1 MLRFKENIRFN
12 PAQLKNT
19 QHYPHILSPG
29 SRHHDRGPRVPRPR
43 GGHGGRAGGR
53 GADQGG
59 RGRDQAEAG
68 RQDGEGV
75 ARGQALPG
83 PQNLSGGDLQHPDLP
98 PDLRVQDES
107 HKESGSDS
115 DVCTDKDCK
124 LAWLR
129 GRHFSISAD
138 LAVASWCCLLARMV
152 TEVGFIMMTSFELK
166 LLPIH
171 CLLRQTCG

>member
-1 MLRFKENIRFN
+1 M
-12 PAQLKNT
+12 
-19 QHYPHILSPG
+19 
-29 SRHHDRGPRVPRPR
+29 PRPR

-98 PDLRVQDES
+98 PDLRVQEES
-107 HKESGSDS
+107 HKELGEDS

-152 TEVGFIMMTSFELK
+152 TEVGFIFIFVNVDDFRAFSRVLFK
-166 LLPIH
+166 LVCIAVKKNGFQP
-171 CLLRQTCG
+171 RG

>member
-1 MLRFKENIRFN
+1 M
-12 PAQLKNT
+12 
-19 QHYPHILSPG
+19 
-29 SRHHDRGPRVPRPR
+29 PRPR

-83 PQNLSGGDLQHPDLP
+83 PQNLSGGDLQHTDLHPDLQHPDLHPDLQHPDLP
-98 PDLRVQDES
+98 PDLRVQEES

-152 TEVGFIMMTSFELK
+152 TEVRWFK
-166 LLPIH
+166 LEPLIRSKYLRLTFKVMKLPA
-171 CLLRQTCG
+171 T

>member
-1 MLRFKENIRFN
+1 M
-12 PAQLKNT
+12 
-19 QHYPHILSPG
+19 
-29 SRHHDRGPRVPRPR
+29 PRPR

-83 PQNLSGGDLQHPDLP
+83 PQNLSGGDLQHPDLH

-107 HKESGSDS
+107 HKELGSDS

-152 TEVGFIMMTSFELK
+152 TEVRWFKLEPLITSKSLQLTFKVMK
-166 LLPIH
+166 LPATQKQYFHALANS
-171 CLLRQTCG
+171 LLNKKHIPLNTHTNH

>member
-1 MLRFKENIRFN
+1 M
-12 PAQLKNT
+12 
-19 QHYPHILSPG
+19 SPG

-83 PQNLSGGDLQHPDLP
+83 PQNLPGGDLQHPDLP
-98 PDLRVQDES
+98 PDLRVQEES
-107 HKESGSDS
+107 HKELGSDS

-152 TEVGFIMMTSFELK
+152 TEVGFKMLTIFKPFRGYYLIYSAS
-166 LLPIH
+166 
-171 CLLRQTCG
+171 Q